1 MLTRNA
7 IILAAGLGSRLGSIH
22 ADQPKGF
29 IEIGGQALIDRSV
42 ALLHRCGVDRIVIV
56 AGFQADAYHR
66 FAADRSGIEVIENPA
81 YTTTGTMASLAGAL
95 DSIDGDFLLLE
106 SDLFYEPRAL
116 DALLAHPDPDVVLVS
131 GFTQA
136 TDEVWVEV
144 VDATLHGLSKN
155 RSELNSAIGEFV
167 GIARVSQ
174 PLAALM
180 RNAFETF
187 VATHGHGRMDY
198 DTALVTAART
208 RPVKVCLVPDLL
220 WGEIDDEFQYRRVQD
235 HVWPASLAAK
245 R

>member
-1 MLTRNA
+1 MLTRSA
-7 IILAAGLGSRLGSIH
+7 IILAAGLGARLRSIH

-29 IEIGGQALIDRSV
+29 IEIGGQSLIERSV
-42 ALLHRCGVDRIVIV
+42 RLLRRCGVDRIVIV
-56 AGFQADAYHR
+56 AGFQAEAYHR
-66 FAADRSGIEVIENPA
+66 FAAGRGIQVVENSA
-81 YTTTGTMASLAGAL
+81 YATTGTMASLALAL

-116 DALLAHPDPDVVLVS
+116 DALLAHPAPDVILAS

-136 TDEVWVEV
+136 TDEVWVDA
-144 VDATLHGLSKN
+144 VDGTLHGVSKI
-155 RSELNSAIGEFV
+155 RSELNSVIGEFV
-167 GIARVSQ
+167 CIARISQ

-187 VATHGHGRMDY
+187 VATHEHGRLEY
-198 DTALVTAART
+198 DTTLVPLLHH

-220 WGEIDDEFQYRRVQD
+220 WGEIDDEFQYRRVRD
-235 HVWPASLAAK
+235 HVWPATLAAK